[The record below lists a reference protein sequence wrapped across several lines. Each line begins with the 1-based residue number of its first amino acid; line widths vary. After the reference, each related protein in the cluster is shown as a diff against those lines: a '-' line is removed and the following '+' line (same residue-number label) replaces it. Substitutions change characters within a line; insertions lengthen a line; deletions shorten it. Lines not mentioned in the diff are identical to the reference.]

1 MPLFEIFLKFI
12 LPFITIGIS
21 LFASLLGHNFKSFI
35 KKHDKL
41 SDEFDHLKDSYHQ
54 TREQLIRLEAEAV
67 TRGELKDMFKEFE
80 SRLESKFDSLD
91 SKMNSRMEA
100 LKELLT
106 ERVNN
111 TSRRWNDNG

>member
-1 MPLFEIFLKFI
+1 MFEIFLKFV

-21 LFASLLGHNFKSFI
+21 LFASLLAHNFKSFI

-41 SDEFDHLKDSYHQ
+41 SDEFDSLKNSYHQ
-54 TREQLIRLEAEAV
+54 TREQIVRLEAEAV

-80 SRLESKFDSLD
+80 LRLESKFDSLD
-91 SKMNSRMEA
+91 SKMNSRMES

-111 TSRRWNDNG
+111 TNRRRED